1 MVKCIASG
9 TIATDIELK
18 EIGDDFCVAKF
29 RLASKN
35 PRAKKDD
42 NNKLFFFSVSV
53 FGKPAVSLHNNM
65 CKGCHVVIDGEL
77 TSNTRSVDGKNRD
90 FVEITSNNM
99 VEFVTWPGNLEEKQS
114 QPQRQEAQQQPAQ
127 QPDPQATQPVQ
138 QPIQQQAWSD
148 QTTDPFG
155 DD

>member
-18 EIGDDFCVAKF
+18 EIGDDFYVAKF
-29 RLASKN
+29 RLSSKN
-35 PRAKKDD
+35 QRAKKDD

-65 CKGCHVVIDGEL
+65 CKGCHIVVDGEL
-77 TSNTRSVDGKNRD
+77 TSNTKNVDGKNRD

-99 VEFVTWPGNLEEKQS
+99 VEFVTWPDHHKDEQS
-114 QPQRQEAQQQPAQ
+114 NSQQQSVQHHAQ
-127 QPDPQATQPVQ
+127 QATQPVQ
-138 QPIQQQAWSD
+138 PVQQSSQQQTWSD

-155 DD
+155 DE